1 VNTRAHCLQ
10 KIETAIFNIY
20 NYASIREYDISVLNA
35 PRKST
40 LQDDMEKAALNTE
53 LQERPIISR
62 NKVIHEARE
71 NNYAI
76 LSINS
81 IRRAVF
87 TGRLPA
93 TKIQEYETYPFAHKL
108 GLIQSI
114 PEDEFSVETATII
127 DMGFLGLFPK
137 TILDILHQYANTIK
151 KTSNEEDC
159 KSFIK
164 LMENLL
170 TAFIYR
176 PVVIHKVI
184 QLMLCH
190 YKKKHGTNFGI

>member
-1 VNTRAHCLQ
+1 LL
-10 KIETAIFNIY
+10 
-20 NYASIREYDISVLNA
+20 SGREI
-35 PRKST
+35 
-40 LQDDMEKAALNTE
+40 KAALNTE
-53 LQERPIISR
+53 LQERPIIYR

-76 LSINS
+76 LPINS

-87 TGRLPA
+87 TGRIPA
-93 TKIQEYETYPFAHKL
+93 TKIQEYEAYPFAHKL

-127 DMGFLGLFPK
+127 DMGFIGLFPK
-137 TILDILHQYANTIK
+137 TILYILHQYANTIK
-151 KTSNEEDC
+151 RTFNEEDS

-176 PVVIHKVI
+176 PVVIQKVI

-190 YKKKHGTNFGI
+190 YKKKHGTNVGI